1 MDWAHDPDGEKGSE
15 GGRKYGMAILAKK
28 VDDEDFPLV
37 FDQFARRIQ
46 NHPIRINHDTVVSAG
61 KIINNVPDRRAEDK
75 TEFNRAIGR
84 AMREGGFWDY
94 YPETTDAG

>member
-1 MDWAHDPDGEKGSE
+1 MDWPHDPDGEEGSE

-28 VDDEDFPLV
+28 VEDEDFPIV
-37 FDQFARRIQ
+37 FDRFARKI
-46 NHPIRINHDTVVSAG
+46 NDHPIRINHDTVVPAG
-61 KIINNVPDRRAEDK
+61 RIINRVPVREAEDK

-94 YPETTDAG
+94 YPEQADL